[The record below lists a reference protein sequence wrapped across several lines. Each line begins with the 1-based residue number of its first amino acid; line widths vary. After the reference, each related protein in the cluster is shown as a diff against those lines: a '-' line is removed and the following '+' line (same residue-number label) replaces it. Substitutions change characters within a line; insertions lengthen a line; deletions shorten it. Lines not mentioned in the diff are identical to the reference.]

1 MNATVETQALKIPAP
16 TTNPPIEMFYL
27 RSDPLGRITWVAP
40 DGNSYTLDPANAQPF
55 QWLIVNDDAGK
66 PVMGFYKKP
75 NVDAILVVSID
86 GAKSIAATLLHAE
99 DDTAR
104 RVYYFATDAGNT
116 NALNRPAFVLRAQG
130 FEDSPLEVNANFF
143 VMCVGEV
150 QFI

>member
-1 MNATVETQALKIPAP
+1 MNTIVETQKPTIVAP
-16 TTNPPIEMFYL
+16 TTNPPIEMFNL
-27 RSDPLGRITWVAP
+27 RSDPNGRITWVAP
-40 DGNSYTLDPANAQPF
+40 DGNPYTLDPANAQPF
-55 QWLIVNDDAGK
+55 QWLLVNDNNGK
-66 PVMGFYKKP
+66 PVMGLYKKP
-75 NVDAILVVSID
+75 NVDAILVVSLE

-116 NALNRPAFVLRAQG
+116 NALNRSAFVLRAQG

-150 QFI
+150 QFN

>member
-1 MNATVETQALKIPAP
+1 MNATVETQELKIPAP
-16 TTNPPIEMFYL
+16 TTNTPIEMFYL
-27 RSDPLGRITWVAP
+27 RRHPTGLIIWEAP
-40 DGNSYTLDPANAQPF
+40 DGNTYQLDPAAAQPY
-55 QWLIVNDDAGK
+55 QWLLVNDANGR
-66 PVMGFYKKP
+66 PVMGLYTKP

-130 FEDSPLEVNANFF
+130 FEDSPIEVNANFF

-150 QFI
+150 QFN